1 MSAPTTT
8 TPLQITVL
16 GASGATGL
24 HLVRQAL
31 DRGHTVLA
39 VARRPESI
47 DAPDGERLLRRAA
60 DVTDPESIAEALRD
74 ATIVVSG
81 LGTVGGNRS
90 DVLSTGARA
99 VIAARPERVV
109 WLGAFGTG
117 PSAAAAGPLTRGLL
131 RVVLRK
137 EIEDKVRTDALVLA
151 AGGTVVHAGP
161 LSNRPGSA
169 SRRAVALDQV
179 PRRLFPASISRASVA
194 AVMLDTA
201 ESGASGVIVPLEG

>member
-1 MSAPTTT
+1 MT

-31 DRGHTVLA
+31 DRGHTVVA
-39 VARRPESI
+39 VARRPERI
-47 DAPDGERLLRRAA
+47 DIGDQPRLLRRAA
-60 DVTDPESIAEALRD
+60 DVTDPRSVAEALHD
-74 ATIVVSG
+74 SPVVVSG
-81 LGTVGGNRS
+81 LGVVGKEQGG
-90 DVLSTGARA
+90 VLTAGARA
-99 VIAARPERVV
+99 VIAAQPARMV

-131 RVVLRK
+131 RVVLRA
-137 EIEDKVRTDALVLA
+137 EIKDKVRADTLVLA

-169 SRRAVALDQV
+169 SPRAVALDEV
-179 PRRLFPASISRASVA
+179 PRRLLPASISRATVA
-194 AVMLDTA
+194 AIMLDAA
-201 ESGASGVIVPLEG
+201 ESGTGGVIVPLGG